1 MSIQSNLKINNKII
15 EISFYEQGSASGTG
29 SPGSRS
35 PGPGNLGP
43 GPGLGLIL
51 KSGTGTG
58 TQIQNLRD
66 LGPGLKFEK
75 SGTQDSDRDASKNL
89 GPEPGLTTFSSGTEI
104 LSNPGCVPNSNF
116 EFQRVIFLITRTNN
130 KIQLVKIS
138 ISEDCGKMLEGS
150 PLEVIG

>member
-1 MSIQSNLKINNKII
+1 MRTSHVT
-15 EISFYEQGSASGTG
+15 QGSASGTG

-66 LGPGLKFEK
+66 LGLGPGLKFEK
-75 SGTQDSDRDASKNL
+75 SGTRDWDPDASKNP
-89 GPEPGLTTFSSGTEI
+89 GPEPGLTIFSSGTEI
-104 LSNPGCVPNSNF
+104 LSDPGCA
-116 EFQRVIFLITRTNN
+116 RIL
-130 KIQLVKIS
+130 
-138 ISEDCGKMLEGS
+138 
-150 PLEVIG
+150 